1 METFVTVNVPR
12 NGSISGKCRAVFP
25 RGKFSS
31 RTYSVSN
38 IQQHRGR
45 KKIFLDSREKERE
58 REIVFLLV
66 ETYPA
71 VEIRVESD
79 LPSGDWFFSFLFS
92 LWSSR
97 GYDTIFKQDPRHAF
111 QRSRSNDYVHDASLF
126 RMERKKERKESG
138 RSFDDWGD
146 VSEGN
151 KEIEIF

>member
-31 RTYSVSN
+31 RTYSVRTFSS
-38 IQQHRGR
+38 IEEER
-45 KKIFLDSREKERE
+45 KFFSIRERE

-71 VEIRVESD
+71 VEIRVESN

>member
-12 NGSISGKCRAVFP
+12 NGLISGKCRAVFP

-31 RTYSVSN
+31 RTYSVRTFSS
-38 IQQHRGR
+38 IEEER
-45 KKIFLDSREKERE
+45 KFFSIRERE

-79 LPSGDWFFSFLFS
+79 LPWGDWFFSFLFS

-97 GYDTIFKQDPRHAF
+97 EYDTIFKQDPRHAF

>member
-31 RTYSVSN
+31 RTYSVRTFSS
-38 IQQHRGR
+38 IEEER
-45 KKIFLDSREKERE
+45 KFFSIRERE

-97 GYDTIFKQDPRHAF
+97 GYDTIFKQNPRHAF
-111 QRSRSNDYVHDASLF
+111 QRSRSNDYVRDASLF

>member
-31 RTYSVSN
+31 RTYSVRTFSS
-38 IQQHRGR
+38 IEEER
-45 KKIFLDSREKERE
+45 KFFSIRERE

-79 LPSGDWFFSFLFS
+79 LPWGDWFFSFLFS

-97 GYDTIFKQDPRHAF
+97 EYDTIFKQDPRHAF
-111 QRSRSNDYVHDASLF
+111 QRSRSNDYVRDASLF

>member
-31 RTYSVSN
+31 RTYSVRTFSS
-38 IQQHRGR
+38 IEEER
-45 KKIFLDSREKERE
+45 KFFSIRERE
-58 REIVFLLV
+58 REIVFLFV

-79 LPSGDWFFSFLFS
+79 LPWGDWFFSFLFS

-97 GYDTIFKQDPRHAF
+97 EYDTIFKQDPRHAF

>member
-31 RTYSVSN
+31 RTYSVRTFSS
-38 IQQHRGR
+38 IEEER
-45 KKIFLDSREKERE
+45 KFFSIRERE

-79 LPSGDWFFSFLFS
+79 LPWGDWFFSFLFS

-97 GYDTIFKQDPRHAF
+97 EYDTIFKQDPRHAF

-138 RSFDDWGD
+138 RSFDDWAD

>member
-31 RTYSVSN
+31 RTYSVRTFSS
-38 IQQHRGR
+38 IEEER
-45 KKIFLDSREKERE
+45 KFFSIRERE

-79 LPSGDWFFSFLFS
+79 LPWGDWFFSFLFS

-111 QRSRSNDYVHDASLF
+111 QRSRSNDYVRDASLF

>member
-31 RTYSVSN
+31 RTYSVRTFSS
-38 IQQHRGR
+38 IEEER
-45 KKIFLDSREKERE
+45 KFFSIRERKRE

-79 LPSGDWFFSFLFS
+79 LPWGDWFFSFLFS

-111 QRSRSNDYVHDASLF
+111 QRSRFNDYVHDASLF

>member
-12 NGSISGKCRAVFP
+12 NSSISGKCRAVFP

-31 RTYSVSN
+31 RTYSVRTFSS
-38 IQQHRGR
+38 IEEER
-45 KKIFLDSREKERE
+45 KFFSIRERE

-79 LPSGDWFFSFLFS
+79 LPWGDWFFSFLFS

-97 GYDTIFKQDPRHAF
+97 EYDTIFKQDPRHAF

>member
-1 METFVTVNVPR
+1 METFVTVNVSR

-31 RTYSVSN
+31 RTYSVRTFSS
-38 IQQHRGR
+38 IEEER
-45 KKIFLDSREKERE
+45 KFFSIRERE

-79 LPSGDWFFSFLFS
+79 LPWGDWFFSFLFS

-97 GYDTIFKQDPRHAF
+97 EYDTIFKQDPRHAF

>member
-31 RTYSVSN
+31 RTYSVRTFSS
-38 IQQHRGR
+38 IEEER
-45 KKIFLDSREKERE
+45 KFFSIRERE

-71 VEIRVESD
+71 VEIRVESN
-79 LPSGDWFFSFLFS
+79 LPWGDWFFSFLFS

-97 GYDTIFKQDPRHAF
+97 EYDTIFKQDPRHAF

>member
-31 RTYSVSN
+31 RTYSVRTFSS
-38 IQQHRGR
+38 IEEER
-45 KKIFLDSREKERE
+45 KFFSIRERE

-79 LPSGDWFFSFLFS
+79 LPWGDWFFSFLFS

-97 GYDTIFKQDPRHAF
+97 EYDTIFKQDPRHAF

>member
-31 RTYSVSN
+31 RTYSVRTFSS
-38 IQQHRGR
+38 IEEER
-45 KKIFLDSREKERE
+45 KFFSIRERE

-79 LPSGDWFFSFLFS
+79 LPWGDWFFSFLFS

>member
-1 METFVTVNVPR
+1 METFVTVNVPW

-31 RTYSVSN
+31 RTYSVRTFSS
-38 IQQHRGR
+38 IEEER
-45 KKIFLDSREKERE
+45 KFFSIRERE

-79 LPSGDWFFSFLFS
+79 LPWGDWFFSFLFS

-97 GYDTIFKQDPRHAF
+97 EYDTIFKQDPRHAF